1 MIVYYV
7 VIKGREP
14 ALEKKYQIFI
24 SSTYTDL
31 QEERTKVRDA
41 ILSMMH
47 FPVGMELFGTTDEE
61 SWKIIADTI
70 DSSDYYILIIG
81 NRYGSVIEDE
91 GISFT
96 EKEFRYAKEK
106 GIPILTFVVSDSVNP
121 TVDKVDEEQNKR
133 EKLADFKKTVMT
145 GRNVDRW
152 SNPDELAQKVTA
164 ALHKQIIRTK
174 RPGWI
179 RGDAID
185 VEKSLAEILELNKRL
200 HGLEDEN
207 KILLQ
212 ENHKLKEKAERR
224 PLLKISMDADEGFD
238 EEDKGKSYYR
248 HGDYIHI
255 GKDETVYLKVG
266 RIGTNAVEAEY
277 YPVSRSDFVG
287 ELSTHVSDK
296 EIDDY
301 NKALPSKETLEKY
314 LEEYKDYKRTQNYGV
329 AVIIYINNLGT
340 AKATDISATIEFPDE
355 VRVYD
360 VTEVED
366 MKEPEAPPKPENL
379 IKKAYMRVHRSEMVL
394 ENVLRRTEALNAF
407 PSLQLPDL
415 SYFSRQTSIYESV
428 LVEDNVVD
436 IENKSG
442 IVHTKSS
449 WYRGCYLVALKT
461 GEYTA
466 KVTLMCAEYENPEE
480 FFIKFVC
487 EE

>member
-1 MIVYYV
+1 M
-7 VIKGREP
+7 
-14 ALEKKYQIFI
+14 EKKYQIFI

-31 QEERTKVRDA
+31 LEERTKVRDA
-41 ILSMMH
+41 ILSIMH
-47 FPVGMELFGTTDEE
+47 FPVGMELFGATDEE
-61 SWKIIADTI
+61 SWKIITDTI
-70 DSSDYYILIIG
+70 DSSDYYILIVG
-81 NRYGSVIEDE
+81 NRYGSVMEGE

-96 EKEFRYAKEK
+96 EKEFRYANDK
-106 GIPILTFVVSDSVNP
+106 GIPILAFVVSDSVNP
-121 TVDKVDEEQNKR
+121 TVDKVDVEQYKR
-133 EKLADFKKTVMT
+133 EKLDAFKKTVMT
-145 GRNVDRW
+145 GRNIDRW

-185 VEKSLAEILELNKRL
+185 VEKSLAEILELNKRMRS
-200 HGLEDEN
+200 LEDEN
-207 KILLQ
+207 KILLL
-212 ENHKLKEKAERR
+212 ENQKLKEKAERR
-224 PLLKISMDADEGFD
+224 PLLTISMAADEGFD
-238 EEDKGKSYYR
+238 DEEKATSYYQ
-248 HGDYIHI
+248 HGDYIQI
-255 GKDETVYLKVG
+255 GNDETVYLKVG
-266 RIGTNAVEAEY
+266 RVGTNIVETEY
-277 YPVSRSDFVG
+277 YPVCRSDFVG

-314 LEEYKDYKRTQNYGV
+314 LEEYKDYKRAQDYGV
-329 AVIIYINNLGT
+329 AVVFYINNFGT
-340 AKATDISATIEFPDE
+340 SKATDITATIEFPDE

-366 MKEPEAPPKPENL
+366 MEEPEAPPKPYNL
-379 IKKAYMRVHRSEMVL
+379 IQKAYNRLHRSEIVL
-394 ENVLRRTEALNAF
+394 ENAMRRTEAFNAF
-407 PSLQLPDL
+407 PSFHLPDL
-415 SYFSRQTSIYESV
+415 SSFSRQTSIDESV

-442 IVHTKSS
+442 IVHTRFD